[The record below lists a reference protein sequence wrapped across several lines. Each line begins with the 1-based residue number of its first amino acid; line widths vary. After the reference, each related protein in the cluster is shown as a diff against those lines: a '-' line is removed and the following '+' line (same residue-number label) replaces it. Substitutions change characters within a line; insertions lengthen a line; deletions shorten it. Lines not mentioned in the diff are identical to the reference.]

1 MSDIIQVDT
10 DALRGYAGRLHQV
23 NDRIRALDHRMDSLY
38 KNAGLLDMV
47 AILRA
52 DLLVSYSRRLK
63 NCEDYLRHT
72 ASAFENAER
81 QLSRLDPTAYR
92 PKAKAA
98 GVGRASRSGG
108 KSVAE
113 QIGRGIGKAIAKGAS
128 EVKSRVD
135 GAVRKAKELA
145 DSAVEAIAESY
156 LQHGAVYKMIE
167 YGKVAFKAAEAV
179 SKIAAGVA
187 LATTPVGIIIGGCS
201 ILSGMNS
208 ITNCVSDIAMI
219 HRGQYDR
226 VGKENFLRDAVLGNV
241 GGKIGE
247 AMGNREAGE
256 KIGKGIYFGM
266 DVVASVN
273 SLNQAYGAVKQ
284 ATPTNLKAFAGE
296 FKEIAHTPISNIAHM
311 DMESIRYQAKLASY
325 TYKETTN
332 AIKNAGLLYKVGEKT
347 VSFGKSTHSLLT
359 LGDESKSNP
368 VIDFLDDISDSVKW
382 TKRGGKAVTTVT
394 RFAFG

>member
-1 MSDIIQVDT
+1 MPDMIQVDT
-10 DALRGYAGRLHQV
+10 DALEGYAHRLHQV
-23 NDRIRALDHRMDSLY
+23 NGRIRALDHRMDSLY
-38 KNAGLLDMV
+38 RNAGLLDMV

-63 NCEDYLRHT
+63 SCEDYLRHT
-72 ASAFENAER
+72 ATAFENAER

-92 PKAKAA
+92 PKAKAG
-98 GVGRASRSGG
+98 GVGRASRGGG
-108 KSVAE
+108 KSVVE
-113 QIGRGIGKAIAKGAS
+113 QVRRGIGKAVAKGAS
-128 EVKSRVD
+128 RVKSRVD
-135 GAVRKAKELA
+135 GTIRKAKALVDSTIE
-145 DSAVEAIAESY
+145 SAVESY
-156 LQHGAVYKMIE
+156 LQKGTVYKLIE

-179 SKIAAGVA
+179 SKISAGVA

-208 ITNCVSDIAMI
+208 ITNCVSDIALI

-226 VGKENFLRDAVLGNV
+226 VGKENFLRDTVLGNV

-284 ATPTNLKAFAGE
+284 ATPTNLNALAGE
-296 FKEIAHTPISNIAHM
+296 FKEIAHTPITNIAHM

-325 TYKETTN
+325 AYKETTN

-347 VSFGKSTHSLLT
+347 VSFGKSVHSLLT

-368 VIDFLDDISDSVKW
+368 MIECFDGISDAVKW
-382 TKRGGKAVTTVT
+382 GKREGKVVTTAT